1 MLIGY
6 FYSKPRIHLLEQLTL
21 KISKI
26 NCSIN
31 IKLTKKINYI
41 IMKNELNKKN
51 SEFEI
56 KNSKFLIILDDI
68 SLLPH

>member
-6 FYSKPRIHLLEQLTL
+6 FCSKPRIHLLEQLTL
-21 KISKI
+21 KISKL

-31 IKLTKKINYI
+31 IKLTQKINYI